1 MEGIEKEDWHLKMK
15 ELRCRLS
22 SGVFFGKPCEKRS
35 LWKSLFV
42 IRIIMAYGE
51 IVPLRRCYF
60 TIQIFI
66 EISYLHETEYKE

>member
-1 MEGIEKEDWHLKMK
+1 MK
-15 ELRCRLS
+15 ELQADYLQ
-22 SGVFFGKPCEKRS
+22 GYFFGKPCEKRS
-35 LWKSLFV
+35 LWKSLFA